1 MAFPVV
7 LTSQTVPTF
16 VAVPTLQHFTSAN
29 LQFVGH
35 PCSLPNVDV
44 LQNLNLVKF
53 EQNWPDQLAHVFS
66 THFPR
71 QGLEAQRLPG
81 AWFPVL
87 LVKRYR
93 CKMDSLC
100 QQLPENTMNSM
111 NSTTSESR
119 KESLKVRPH
128 AESIQNSKCL
138 LYLLF
143 YILGESS
150 VTHTLP
156 RLLHLNAAPW
166 SMRTGPSQL
175 A

>member
-1 MAFPVV
+1 VKMIFPYFHIFSHITTYDLHDTYTTPTLV
-7 LTSQTVPTF
+7 LHRPKDHCPRFSLSSPPQTLILDGFPRGAHL
-16 VAVPTLQHFTSAN
+16 AVPTLLSQLYN
-29 LQFVGH
+29 ILQAKTYSLLLGH

-100 QQLPENTMNSM
+100 QQLPENTMNEF
-111 NSTTSESR
+111 NDLRIT
-119 KESLKVRPH
+119 
-128 AESIQNSKCL
+128 
-138 LYLLF
+138 
-143 YILGESS
+143 
-150 VTHTLP
+150 
-156 RLLHLNAAPW
+156 
-166 SMRTGPSQL
+166 
-175 A
+175 